1 MCRATN
7 AACLARCFLPS
18 VARDTPKPANAAA
31 STTMQRSRSR
41 TFAIAVSLCRVAG
54 SRRLVKSGVMRL
66 GQSRFRVWK
75 GRGLGQRDLWLREM
89 GIGCGRGHRDW
100 LGCPLLVGQTE
111 CAPLRKSLT
120 WQLLMLPWLI
130 EDSVGQDAH
139 TSGRGGTATIGSGA
153 ISTSGEPR
161 SDYRSVW
168 SSSMFEMLGLIF
180 QEGFLA

>member
-1 MCRATN
+1 MLSNYPMQQT
-7 AACLARCFLPS
+7 
-18 VARDTPKPANAAA
+18 AA
-31 STTMQRSRSR
+31 SR
-41 TFAIAVSLCRVAG
+41 
-54 SRRLVKSGVMRL
+54 
-66 GQSRFRVWK
+66 
-75 GRGLGQRDLWLREM
+75 
-89 GIGCGRGHRDW
+89 
-100 LGCPLLVGQTE
+100 PLLIGTDVGQTE